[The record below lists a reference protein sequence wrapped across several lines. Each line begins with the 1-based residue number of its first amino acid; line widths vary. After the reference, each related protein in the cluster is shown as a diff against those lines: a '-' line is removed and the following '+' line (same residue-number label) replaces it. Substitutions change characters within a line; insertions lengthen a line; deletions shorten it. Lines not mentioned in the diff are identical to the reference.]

1 MLYQS
6 TRKRANALSLFTI
19 IYRTNTYKTMKIVKT
34 VPHARHFG
42 RNLGL
47 PNTKSN
53 TFGLW
58 FWTILFTKSS

>member
-1 MLYQS
+1 
-6 TRKRANALSLFTI
+6 
-19 IYRTNTYKTMKIVKT
+19 MKILKT

-58 FWTILFTKSS
+58 FWTIFW